1 MARNIIYYFKDFLIK
16 IGLLHRGSTQSCILV
31 AGSHYTTKPYLVSEV
46 YLLSTNS
53 TDEKGEHIFSVINE
67 KVIRIKQR
75 FQLVAH
81 TFMKAK
87 KYYHV

>member
-1 MARNIIYYFKDFLIK
+1 MYIGSWKPLYNQTLLI
-16 IGLLHRGSTQSCILV
+16 
-31 AGSHYTTKPYLVSEV
+31 LVSEV
-46 YLLSTNS
+46 YFLSTNS

-67 KVIRIKQR
+67 KAIRIKQR

>member
-1 MARNIIYYFKDFLIK
+1 MARNIIYYFKDFPIK

-75 FQLVAH
+75 FQMVAY